1 VLRQATGKLHHAKIS
16 DRLESGDVVRLLTA
30 LTKPSNQLIK
40 RGKVC
45 CHDDQPYRFAS
56 WSVR

>member
-1 VLRQATGKLHHAKIS
+1 VLRQATGRLHHAKIS

-30 LTKPSNQLIK
+30 LTKPSNQSIK

-45 CHDDQPYRFAS
+45 VLP
-56 WSVR
+56 